1 MIFRECNSISA
12 DCNKLR
18 QSSSNPLG
26 TSEFKCLS
34 DMTGLSKIIKLS
46 WIPQKHVEKHIRVSL
61 PLMSARHSGQR
72 RRRRRTV
79 NFMML
84 SSRSDRARSQ
94 PPVTVGC
101 PAGEDIVHTPSW
113 QKHRGS
119 HQLGSTTCGTQ
130 ARSHG
135 AGMVR
140 VAGARLLLDW
150 MRSHGERRAP
160 LWRRRRGGG
169 GGVDGC
175 GLGVEDNN
183 FTKVLE

>member
-1 MIFRECNSISA
+1 VDPSKTCRKTHQSFVTVDVGEAQRAEKEEEEDRQLHDAVLPVRPSA
-12 DCNKLR
+12 LTASRYCR
-18 QSSSNPLG
+18 
-26 TSEFKCLS
+26 
-34 DMTGLSKIIKLS
+34 
-46 WIPQKHVEKHIRVSL
+46 
-61 PLMSARHSGQR
+61 
-72 RRRRRTV
+72 
-79 NFMML
+79 L
-84 SSRSDRARSQ
+84 SSGRRL
-94 PPVTVGC
+94 
-101 PAGEDIVHTPSW
+101 VHTPSW

-183 FTKVLE
+183 FTKVSSWSDSPTYNDCCNTFPFKESILRMCCNCVGWMS